1 MAKATNQST
10 DLTSAGFLK
19 GLEILLEGPD
29 KDLYKVGKPVPAQD
43 ADRCKKQF
51 EELMDVEDHHDLV
64 YFRFKRSDTLSV
76 TFTGKDLLDWLKE
89 MIALGPGVVNNIRV
103 TFGIYD
109 ADFARTHNPISMINQ
124 QKTGRFSCRT
134 RRSATIQPW
143 RTSTVTDENTL
154 LSMFPNTLS
163 AICGNV
169 QPAASW

>member
-109 ADFARTHNPISMINQ
+109 ADFARTHNPGKTDRLSVFLWPYIND
-124 QKTGRFSCRT
+124 KPAKKPGA
-134 RRSATIQPW
+134 SAAEPEDLPPYNLGGLQP
-143 RTSTVTDENTL
+143 
-154 LSMFPNTLS
+154 
-163 AICGNV
+163 
-169 QPAASW
+169 